1 MNAIVQS
8 VKPWYH
14 IQRGEGRPLVLLHGI
29 GMSHHA
35 WLPVID
41 QLAAQGR
48 RVIAFDI
55 AGFGRSA
62 PVPHRSVVGIAR
74 LARELRQNLALLGIH
89 EPVDIAGNSLGGRI
103 AIELAQ
109 QGGARSVVAISP
121 PGLWPALF
129 PPPVMLASF
138 AAIRFVPQLF
148 PGLTYGLLKSDVL
161 RAWLLKVPMAAHG
174 KKISAEDAIDMT
186 RRFTRSR
193 GFWPTALGFTRIND
207 TSAVTVPCT
216 IAYGQQDLLL
226 PRMAR
231 RRDAMPRH
239 TEWLEPYGWGH
250 VPMWDDPE
258 GVVRLILSHT
268 A

>member
-1 MNAIVQS
+1 MNAAVQS

-62 PVPHRSVVGIAR
+62 PLPHRSVVGIAR
-74 LARELRQNLALLGIH
+74 LAKELRQNLTLLGIH

-103 AIELAQ
+103 AIEVAQ

-129 PPPVMLASF
+129 PPPIMLASF
-138 AAIRFVPQLF
+138 AVIRFVPGML
-148 PGLTYGLLKSDVL
+148 PGLTELLL
-161 RAWLLKVPMAAHG
+161 RFDASRKWLLKVPMAAQGHR
-174 KKISAEDAIDMT
+174 ITASEAIDMT
-186 RRFTRSR
+186 RRFSRSR
-193 GFWPTALGFTRIND
+193 GFWPTALGFTRITD
-207 TSAVTVPCT
+207 TSAVQVPCT

-258 GVVRLILSHT
+258 GVARLILNHT

>member
-1 MNAIVQS
+1 MNAMLQP
-8 VKPWYH
+8 VKPWYY

-55 AGFGRSA
+55 AGFGCSA
-62 PVPHRSVVGIAR
+62 PVPNRSRVGIAR
-74 LARELRQNLALLGIH
+74 LARELQHNLALLGIH

-103 AIELAQ
+103 ALEVAQ

-129 PPPVMLASF
+129 PPPIMLASF
-138 AAIRFVPQLF
+138 AVIRFVPQLF
-148 PGLTYGLLKSDVL
+148 PGLTHGLLKKDVL
-161 RAWLLKVPMAAHG
+161 RTWLLKIPMAAQG
-174 KKISAEDAIDMT
+174 KNISADDTIDMI

-193 GFWPTALGFTRIND
+193 GFWPTALGFTRVTD
-207 TSAVTVPCT
+207 TSGIRVPCT

-226 PRMAR
+226 PPMAR
-231 RRDAMPRH
+231 RRRHLPRH
-239 TEWLEPYGWGH
+239 TEWLEPHGWGH
-250 VPMWDDPE
+250 VPMWDDPD
-258 GVVRLILSHT
+258 GVARLILNHT